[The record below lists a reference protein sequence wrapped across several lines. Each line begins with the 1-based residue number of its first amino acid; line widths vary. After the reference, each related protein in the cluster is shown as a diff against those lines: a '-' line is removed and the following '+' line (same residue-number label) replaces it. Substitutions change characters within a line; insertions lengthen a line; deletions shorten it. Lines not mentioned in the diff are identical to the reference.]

1 MSDTHDSESPVDPFQ
16 PIISETLSRVR
27 SICTSHKREG
37 EEFTYFGDAKRA
49 RTTSMREKIKSGPTV
64 TPDAYEKLKD
74 SAEKEMVQRVFEN
87 GLYPKS
93 NETAVMANAAL
104 DTAIGPDDGIYF
116 YFIVM

>member
-27 SICTSHKREG
+27 SIRTSHKREG

-49 RTTSMREKIKSGPTV
+49 RTTSTREKIKSGPTV

-93 NETAVMANAAL
+93 NETAAMANAAL
-104 DTAIGPDDGIYF
+104 DAAIGPDDGIYF